1 MKYKNKPKLKITNF
15 KKIETTPTTIIIIF
29 ITKLIVPSLFVLL
42 FCTKESFGWPWSR
55 DMYQT
60 PVSKYSTA
68 PIKETEAIPKGG
80 VNPVVLKKRQ
90 LQNPVLVKNSMR
102 DFINPVKPDELSLKN
117 GERLYRIYCLPCH
130 GESGKGDGPVAKKM
144 VPPQDLTSDYAKN
157 LSDGYIFATIAGG
170 GLIMPSQ
177 KKGLSEKEIWD
188 IVNYIR
194 KLQGF
199 DVMEHWKKQWEG
211 GNGGQ

>member
-1 MKYKNKPKLKITNF
+1 MQYRNRKKYKIVTS
-15 KKIETTPTTIIIIF
+15 KKKEITPTPI
-29 ITKLIVPSLFVLL
+29 LILTLILPSLLFALF

-60 PVSKYSTA
+60 PVSKYNTA

-90 LQNPVLVKNSMR
+90 LQNPVLVKNSLR
-102 DFINPVKPDELSLKN
+102 DLKNPVRPDENSIKN

-130 GESGKGDGPVAKKM
+130 GETGKGDGEVSKKM
-144 VPPQDLTSDYAKN
+144 VPPQDLTSDYVKN

-170 GLIMPSQ
+170 GAIMPAQ
-177 KKGLSEKEIWD
+177 KKGLSEKDIWD
-188 IVNYIR
+188 IVNFIR

-199 DVMEHWKKQWEG
+199 DVMEHWIKQQDEG
-211 GNGGQ
+211 GNENQ

>member
-1 MKYKNKPKLKITNF
+1 MFFPILF
-15 KKIETTPTTIIIIF
+15 SALTTIIY
-29 ITKLIVPSLFVLL
+29 
-42 FCTKESFGWPWSR
+42 TKEVFSWPWSR

-90 LQNPVLVKNSMR
+90 LQNPVLVKNSLR
-102 DFINPVKPDELSLKN
+102 ELKNPVKPDEASLKN
-117 GERLYRIYCLPCH
+117 GERLYRSYCLPCH
-130 GESGKGDGPVAKKM
+130 GETGKGDGPVAKKM

-170 GLIMPSQ
+170 GVIMPAQ
-177 KKGLSEKEIWD
+177 KKGLSEKDIWD
-188 IVNYIR
+188 IVNFVR

-199 DVMEHWKKQWEG
+199 DVMEHWKNQQEG
-211 GNGGQ
+211 GNIGQ

>member
-1 MKYKNKPKLKITNF
+1 MKRKKLFIRLVKGTLTKGIPMF
-15 KKIETTPTTIIIIF
+15 FPILFSALATIIY
-29 ITKLIVPSLFVLL
+29 
-42 FCTKESFGWPWSR
+42 TKEVFSWPWSR

-90 LQNPVLVKNSMR
+90 LQNPVLVKNSLR
-102 DFINPVKPDELSLKN
+102 ELKNPVKPDEASLKN
-117 GERLYRIYCLPCH
+117 GERLYRSYCLPCH
-130 GESGKGDGPVAKKM
+130 GETGKGDGPVAKKM

-170 GLIMPSQ
+170 GVIMPAQ
-177 KKGLSEKEIWD
+177 KKGLSEKDIWD
-188 IVNYIR
+188 IVNFVR
-194 KLQGF
+194 KLQGSN
-199 DVMEHWKKQWEG
+199 VMEHQKNQQEG
-211 GNGGQ
+211 GNVGQ